1 MDEIKIGEYIRTKK
15 GKITKITTINN
26 VKYTFWG
33 AKARNKRELIG
44 TKRLLINGRYELEDI
59 TKHSFNIIDLIEV
72 GDYVN
77 GEKIKEFYIEEN
89 TVTKNKRIVV
99 KYEWDKV
106 INDFEIKSIVTH
118 EQFNSIKY
126 EVK

>member
-26 VKYTFWG
+26 VKYTSWG

-77 GEKIKEFYIEEN
+77 GEKVEEVTSDGEYII
-89 TVTKNKRIVV
+89 THQHCFD
-99 KYEWDKV
+99 DKS
-106 INDFEIKSIVTH
+106 IKSIVTH